1 MDRGVLME
9 EEVRSVDRQISVH
22 LIRGDLMVSLDAV
35 LSAGIHQDRGTDD
48 VGLQEDRRVLDG
60 AVHVGLCCEVYDDVR
75 LLLLEELVYA
85 LSVADVELHKAEVLF
100 VHHRSKGR
108 KIPRIGQGIQAD
120 DSVLRVFLELVE
132 DEVASDESGT
142 AGHNDGHVLSLSG
155 HAGLIRLFGTVFP
168 GSLPGRPGAAFSQFT
183 LLKVFFLRA
192 AKQGAAA
199 PTGASYRVT

>member
-1 MDRGVLME
+1 
-9 EEVRSVDRQISVH
+9 
-22 LIRGDLMVSLDAV
+22 MVSLDAV

-155 HAGLIRLFGTVFP
+155 HAGLIRLLGTVFP

-183 LLKVFFLRA
+183 LLKVFYLRA